1 MNCGGTMKKNLFR
14 SVSLL
19 CQAAVIFFLA
29 ACGDDASSSTS
40 AEGESSAVV
49 DEESSSSS
57 VTSSKKTSS
66 SSVAKESSSETESSS
81 SENVS
86 SSSLVSSSSVDS
98 SKYLLPEDSL
108 YFSTTVVEDT
118 LEIFTFGSVIFN
130 IAADSFLTKFD
141 YGDFVTVMIPGY
153 DTIDVPVV
161 ASYNDVFPG
170 EFFLYVS
177 EGLNYI
183 KLEARYGQMAEIVGF
198 GRDITFPIDVTIR
211 IKKRGGYIDHL
222 KNLRSLSISYYVEA
236 YSDLSIEDFANFRMV
251 KTTGMGEGA
260 LYRSSNPLDPSI
272 GRNKYADSLSQ
283 VAGVKTF
290 LNLTDNEEN
299 AELYNGYAESY
310 YATQNVVYL
319 DVQPAFANSPFK
331 VGLVK
336 GLRYMIE
343 HEGPYLVHCT
353 YGMDRTGYT
362 IAVLE
367 ALMGATAEEIKADYV
382 KTHQNFFTVIKD
394 YQVALTST
402 QVELIQAVI
411 VRLMQNAYK
420 VEGVDISDFE
430 NADLAAATEAYLL
443 SLGLESSEIEALK
456 NRLR

>member
-1 MNCGGTMKKNLFR
+1 MSR
-14 SVSLL
+14 
-19 CQAAVIFFLA
+19 
-29 ACGDDASSSTS
+29 
-40 AEGESSAVV
+40 
-49 DEESSSSS
+49 
-57 VTSSKKTSS
+57 
-66 SSVAKESSSETESSS
+66 
-81 SENVS
+81 
-86 SSSLVSSSSVDS
+86 
-98 SKYLLPEDSL
+98 
-108 YFSTTVVEDT
+108 
-118 LEIFTFGSVIFN
+118 
-130 IAADSFLTKFD
+130 
-141 YGDFVTVMIPGY
+141 
-153 DTIDVPVV
+153 
-161 ASYNDVFPG
+161 
-170 EFFLYVS
+170 
-177 EGLNYI
+177 
-183 KLEARYGQMAEIVGF
+183 
-198 GRDITFPIDVTIR
+198 
-211 IKKRGGYIDHL
+211 
-222 KNLRSLSISYYVEA
+222 
-236 YSDLSIEDFANFRMV
+236 
-251 KTTGMGEGA
+251 
-260 LYRSSNPLDPSI
+260 
-272 GRNKYADSLSQ
+272 

-290 LNLTDNEEN
+290 LNLTDNEAN
-299 AELYNGYAESY
+299 VELYNGYAESY
-310 YATQNVVYL
+310 YASQNVVYL

-331 VGLVK
+331 IGLVK

-430 NADLAAATEAYLL
+430 NVDLAAATESYLL